1 MKNLTTTER
10 DIVTVIMNCLLFNTC
25 ISSKHKECHGVDL
38 TNIDDGHVCHLNISA
53 ESQFFNRL
61 AAELEYAAAMN
72 YHKEVE
78 NLGYSDCIS
87 SLPEKPSGLSIF
99 LTEYCD
105 NLCWLS
111 NSIIGVSV
119 SGIYI
124 NFNRIKNLLM
134 TLNTCS
140 TYGFKLD
147 VEKLVDKLYTDIEN
161 SVFDINITEDE
172 YI

>member
-25 ISSKHKECHGVDL
+25 ISSKKHKECNGVTL
-38 TNIDDGHVCHLNISA
+38 TNIDDGYVCHLTISA
-53 ESQFFNRL
+53 ESQFFDALNN
-61 AAELEYAAAMN
+61 ALEYKVILDYYKA
-72 YHKEVE
+72 VE

-87 SLPEKPSGLSIF
+87 RPPEKPSGSSIF

-134 TLNTCS
+134 TLSTCS
-140 TYGFKLD
+140 TYGYTLNT
-147 VEKLVDKLYTDIEN
+147 EKLVDKLYTDIRKG
-161 SVFDINITEDE
+161 VYDLDEDE